1 MVGFGARMKAVSR
14 MGAMAYVLASVVVI
28 LDQLSKSWIIGALY
42 LTPGSSIGVW
52 GPLRLTLVHNGGVS
66 FGLLQGDGSWVRWTL
81 AAFELAVVVF
91 LAFWVRRAE
100 KPLSALAVALI
111 MGGAMGNVV
120 DRLHFGY
127 VVDFVDV
134 QRLYFPW
141 VFNLADSA
149 ITAGVVLL
157 LAENLIPPRK
167 AES

>member
-1 MVGFGARMKAVSR
+1 MKTVSR
-14 MGAMAYVLASVVVI
+14 TGALAYALALAVVI
-28 LDQLSKSWIIGALY
+28 LDQLSKSWVIGALFG
-42 LTPGSSIGVW
+42 TPGSSIGVW
-52 GPLRLTLVHNGGVS
+52 GPLRLTLVFNGGVS

-81 AAFELAVVVF
+81 AAFEMAVVVF

-100 KPLSALAVALI
+100 RPMSALAVALI
-111 MGGAMGNVV
+111 MGGALGNVV
-120 DRLHFGY
+120 DRLRFGY

-149 ITAGVVLL
+149 ITVGVALL
-157 LAENLIPPRK
+157 LAENLILPRK